1 MLPVTFATVWA
12 PLVIT
17 VPCSDISLSGDNNKK
32 FHKTYTVNNSI
43 TNSNSSLISIYLIK
57 RYNVM
62 KLTIV
67 IILYIEDIEDFE
79 DFEEM
84 RVI

>member
-32 FHKTYTVNNSI
+32 FHKTYTVNDSI
-43 TNSNSSLISIYLIK
+43 TNSNNSLISLYLNN
-57 RYNVM
+57 RYNIM

-67 IILYIEDIEDFE
+67 IILDVEDIRDE
-79 DFEEM
+79 
-84 RVI
+84 RVKKYALE